1 MFVIAEI
8 TLQHQFFPGRIWRE
22 ATLLPDQ
29 NTHEAMRR
37 LGLNLVA
44 SGNVWRIYGYAPTGR
59 TVFLQYC
66 VSQEVCTP
74 FRFWLAQPGTGLLA
88 VTALPGEW
96 KGVLG
101 FSSERITASDGQM
114 PGEMIMG
121 PAQAQSAPAVATG
134 EICLYPA
141 DLLSRQAFTVT
152 LQARATVWEYRLIP
166 RGQRRL
172 QNPQIVDTSGLIAFN
187 PASLHS
193 GDGDGQTG
201 WVTRST
207 SAITLQQVPPQRFAL
222 MDIPQTQ
229 TQSGRTRQQ
238 TVMSVLPTPVADR
251 LFTAYCADQ
260 QPVSVM
266 YVYV

>member
-8 TLQHQFFPGRIWRE
+8 TLQHQFFPDCVWRD

-29 NTHEAMRR
+29 NTSEAMRR
-37 LGLNLVA
+37 LGLSLVA

-59 TVFLQYC
+59 TAFLQYC
-66 VSQEVCTP
+66 VSQDACSP
-74 FRFWLAQPGTGLLA
+74 FRFWLVQQSTWLLA
-88 VTALPGEW
+88 VTVLPGDW

-101 FSSERITASDGQM
+101 FSSQRITADRQM
-114 PGEMIMG
+114 PGAMIMG
-121 PAQAQSAPAVATG
+121 PAQAQSAPAIATG

-152 LQARATVWEYRLIP
+152 LLARATVWEYRLIP

-172 QNPQIVDTSGLIAFN
+172 QNPQIVDASGQIAFN
-187 PASLHS
+187 PASIHS
-193 GDGDGQTG
+193 GDDDGQNG

-222 MDIPQTQ
+222 VDIARTQ
-229 TQSGRTRQQ
+229 TQSGRSRQQ
-238 TVMSVLPTPVADR
+238 TVMSVLPTPAADR